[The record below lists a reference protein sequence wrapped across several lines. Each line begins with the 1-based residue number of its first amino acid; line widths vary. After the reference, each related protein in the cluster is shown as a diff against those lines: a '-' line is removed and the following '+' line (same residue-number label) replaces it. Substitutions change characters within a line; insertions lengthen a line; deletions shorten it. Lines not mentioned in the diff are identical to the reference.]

1 MNTKQTCSCS
11 TCTCTNGSF
20 RYRFNYDDDCLTYAL
35 IIIYESSLWCVQII
49 YDLFFKS
56 FWQILI
62 YVKRELQERKSDNH
76 MSNCYGMKSFNTS
89 RSNNYPL
96 TGEKRVN
103 HTLRIH
109 DSSSLDIYHRSIS
122 SLQETNDNRQIVLT
136 PVRSTYCQTEM
147 KLQTVNTT
155 NAMHRPLTQP
165 LIFMNQSSEQ
175 RVPQQVLNISKPC
188 AGNQVK
194 LESSSPTSNTID
206 RSTSTSPRLTIRSH
220 RKPKQR
226 KRFADKHSLPLALAT
241 SLHSNVSSYNNKYCY
256 Q

>member
-1 MNTKQTCSCS
+1 MRNKHVRARRVLVQMVHFVTSMACNQVHLLRSEIFFFS
-11 TCTCTNGSF
+11 S
-20 RYRFNYDDDCLTYAL
+20 FNYDDDCLVYAL

-76 MSNCYGMKSFNTS
+76 MTNCYGMKSFNTS

-96 TGEKRVN
+96 TGEKRMN

-109 DSSSLDIYHRSIS
+109 NWSSLDIYHRSIC
-122 SLQETNDNRQIVLT
+122 SLQETNDGRQLVLT

-147 KLQTVNTT
+147 ELHTGNTT

-165 LIFMNQSSEQ
+165 LIFMSQSSG
-175 RVPQQVLNISKPC
+175 VSLN
-188 AGNQVK
+188 
-194 LESSSPTSNTID
+194 
-206 RSTSTSPRLTIRSH
+206 
-220 RKPKQR
+220 
-226 KRFADKHSLPLALAT
+226 
-241 SLHSNVSSYNNKYCY
+241 
-256 Q
+256 